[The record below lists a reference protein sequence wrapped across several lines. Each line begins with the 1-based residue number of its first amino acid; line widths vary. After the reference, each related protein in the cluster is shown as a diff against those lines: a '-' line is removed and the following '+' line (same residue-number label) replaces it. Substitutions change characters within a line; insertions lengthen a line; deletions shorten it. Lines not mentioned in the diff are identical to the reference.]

1 MARLLG
7 QRAGELH
14 VALARNQE
22 DPAFAP
28 EPFTDFYRQGLYHGM
43 LGHASRCMNRL
54 RSGLRQLTG
63 DVRHEAEQL
72 LSREGELRARLK
84 PLRDRRIP
92 TIRTRIHGDFHLG
105 QVLFT
110 GKDFVFIDFEGD
122 PRRSIGERRIK
133 YSPLRDVA
141 GMLRSFHYAAHAAL
155 YGQVPGILPQKEST
169 GQLHTWAG
177 FWYRWVGAAFLH
189 GYLQVPNV
197 SSLLG
202 ISGEELRIL
211 LDAYLLERGLIEVV
225 SDLLNRPEWAR
236 IPIVGILEILGPEP

>member
-1 MARLLG
+1 ET
-7 QRAGELH
+7 RA
-14 VALARNQE
+14 Q
-22 DPAFAP
+22 
-28 EPFTDFYRQGLYHGM
+28 
-43 LGHASRCMNRL
+43 
-54 RSGLRQLTG
+54 
-63 DVRHEAEQL
+63 AEQL
-72 LSREGELRARLK
+72 LAREQELRARLK
-84 PLRDRRIP
+84 PLRDTRIP

-155 YGQVPGILPQKEST
+155 YGKVPGIVPQKESSA
-169 GQLHTWAG
+169 QLHVWAG

-189 GYLQVPNV
+189 GYLSAPGI
-197 SSLLG
+197 SSLLNIHG
-202 ISGEELRIL
+202 DQLRVL
-211 LDAYLLERGLIEVV
+211 LDAYLLERGMIEVL
-225 SDLLNRPEWAR
+225 SDLQNRPEWAK